1 MNLKP
6 LLSLLAALALT
17 AYMPS
22 VHASSTSDTE
32 AELDKMADEHNAQAE
47 SEREEVVCKWEAKT
61 GSRIKEK
68 VCRSKTQIKYDA
80 DRARQFVNK
89 PRGVPTKA
97 N

>member
-6 LLSLLAALALT
+6 LVLPLAMLALT
-17 AYMPS
+17 TYVPSAYS
-22 VHASSTSDTE
+22 ADTE
-32 AELDKMADEHNAQAE
+32 AELDKMAEEYNAQVE

-68 VCRSKTQIKYDA
+68 VCRSKTQMKYDA

-89 PRGVPTKA
+89 PRGVPTNA
-97 N
+97 Q

>member
-6 LLSLLAALALT
+6 LLSLLSAFALT

-22 VHASSTSDTE
+22 VHAAATSDTE
-32 AELDKMADEHNAQAE
+32 AELDKMADEYNAEAE
-47 SEREEVVCKWEAKT
+47 SERDEVVCRWEAKT

-68 VCRSKTQIKYDA
+68 VCRSKTQMKYDA

-89 PRGVPTKA
+89 PRGVPTQA